1 MGFNKG
7 IYGITGCSIMLQM
20 AEKLLQARVGSY
32 SRKRKRS
39 SFWSK
44 SYNNMLVSVMFLSQ
58 ECNANPKAPLKSS
71 YLSCRLL
78 ISKLKAVLL
87 RGFA

>member
-58 ECNANPKAPLKSS
+58 ECNLNQCKSESSIEVLLSFLQAPHFKNKSS
-71 YLSCRLL
+71 PT
-78 ISKLKAVLL
+78 
-87 RGFA
+87 

>member
-20 AEKLLQARVGSY
+20 AEKKTLQARVGSY

-44 SYNNMLVSVMFLSQ
+44 SYNDMLVSVMFLSQ
-58 ECNANPKAPLKSS
+58 ECNLN
-71 YLSCRLL
+71 
-78 ISKLKAVLL
+78 
-87 RGFA
+87 